1 MLLNPIPFYFLQNKG
16 EDENEDEAEDRSDL
30 EVDEETRQYIEMYDV
45 YGRHL
50 SPSIPELERDN
61 ESDILMIQYADNGR
75 DGGSANAVSA
85 NSVGVSVNVNVDVDN
100 DQPSSSNSN
109 VPSTSGINRVCDH
122 KIIHFSFME
131 YIQRK
136 FRAKFKFE

>member
-1 MLLNPIPFYFLQNKG
+1 MISLTFTFSHEFLISEVIFPFRLLNHIG

-61 ESDILMIQYADNGR
+61 EDILMIQYADNGR
-75 DGGSANAVSA
+75 DAGGNTAGTT

-100 DQPSSSNSN
+100 DQPSTSNSN
-109 VPSTSGINRVCDH
+109 VPSTSGISRV
-122 KIIHFSFME
+122 SF
-131 YIQRK
+131 IK
-136 FRAKFKFE
+136 FAN

>member
-1 MLLNPIPFYFLQNKG
+1 MEG
-16 EDENEDEAEDRSDL
+16 
-30 EVDEETRQYIEMYDV
+30 DEETRQYIEMYDV

-61 ESDILMIQYADNGR
+61 EDILMIQYADNGR
-75 DGGSANAVSA
+75 DGGSNNAVSA

-109 VPSTSGINRVCDH
+109 VPSTSGINRVCVH
-122 KIIHFSFME
+122 LFGIPISFV
-131 YIQRK
+131 
-136 FRAKFKFE
+136 

>member
-1 MLLNPIPFYFLQNKG
+1 MFYIYFIDFDFFYQIQNFKKIG

-61 ESDILMIQYADNGR
+61 EDILMIQYADNGR
-75 DGGSANAVSA
+75 DGGGNNAGSS
-85 NSVGVSVNVNVDVDN
+85 NSVGVSVNVNVDVEN

-109 VPSTSGINRVCDH
+109 VPSTSGINRV
-122 KIIHFSFME
+122 
-131 YIQRK
+131 R
-136 FRAKFKFE
+136 FRIFVISVFQS

>member
-1 MLLNPIPFYFLQNKG
+1 M
-16 EDENEDEAEDRSDL
+16 

-61 ESDILMIQYADNGR
+61 EDILMIQYADNGR
-75 DGGSANAVSA
+75 DGGSNNAGGA
-85 NSVGVSVNVNVDVDN
+85 NSVGVSVNVNVDVDG

-109 VPSTSGINRVCDH
+109 VPSTSGINRVNYLKSICS
-122 KIIHFSFME
+122 INSFF
-131 YIQRK
+131 YSDL
-136 FRAKFKFE
+136 

>member
-1 MLLNPIPFYFLQNKG
+1 MLLLFQTNKLIISTYSIHFIG

-30 EVDEETRQYIEMYDV
+30 EGDEETRQYIEMYDV

-61 ESDILMIQYADNGR
+61 EDILMIQYADNGR
-75 DGGSANAVSA
+75 DGGSNNAVSA

-100 DQPSSSNSN
+100 DQPNSSNSN
-109 VPSTSGINRVCDH
+109 VPSTSGINRVCVH
-122 KIIHFSFME
+122 CTFGLN
-131 YIQRK
+131 
-136 FRAKFKFE
+136 

>member
-1 MLLNPIPFYFLQNKG
+1 MFVFYLKKIG

-61 ESDILMIQYADNGR
+61 EDILMIQYADNGR
-75 DGGSANAVSA
+75 DGSGNNAGGA

-109 VPSTSGINRVCDH
+109 VPSTSGINRVGFD
-122 KIIHFSFME
+122 KRFILKKNKNVKKELNLRFN
-131 YIQRK
+131 
-136 FRAKFKFE
+136 

>member
-1 MLLNPIPFYFLQNKG
+1 
-16 EDENEDEAEDRSDL
+16 
-30 EVDEETRQYIEMYDV
+30 MYDV

-61 ESDILMIQYADNGR
+61 EDILMIQYADNGR
-75 DGGSANAVSA
+75 DGGGNNAGGA

-109 VPSTSGINRVCDH
+109 VPSTSGINRVGFVCDYFE
-122 KIIHFSFME
+122 KKSFILKRGQSFC
-131 YIQRK
+131 YQ
-136 FRAKFKFE
+136 

>member
-1 MLLNPIPFYFLQNKG
+1 M
-16 EDENEDEAEDRSDL
+16 

-61 ESDILMIQYADNGR
+61 EDILMIQYADNGR
-75 DGGSANAVSA
+75 DGNGANAGGP

-100 DQPSSSNSN
+100 DQPNASNSN
-109 VPSTSGINRVCDH
+109 VPSTSGLNRVS
-122 KIIHFSFME
+122 K
-131 YIQRK
+131 
-136 FRAKFKFE
+136 

>member
-1 MLLNPIPFYFLQNKG
+1 MKIKG

-61 ESDILMIQYADNGR
+61 EDILMIQYADNGR
-75 DGGSANAVSA
+75 DSSNANAVSA

-109 VPSTSGINRVCDH
+109 VPSTSGINRVRKSFYLHLKNILCDNYLSNKH
-122 KIIHFSFME
+122 SK
-131 YIQRK
+131 
-136 FRAKFKFE
+136 

>member
-1 MLLNPIPFYFLQNKG
+1 
-16 EDENEDEAEDRSDL
+16 
-30 EVDEETRQYIEMYDV
+30 MYDV

-61 ESDILMIQYADNGR
+61 EDILMIQYADNGR
-75 DGGSANAVSA
+75 DGSGNNTGNA

-109 VPSTSGINRVCDH
+109 VPSTSGISRVCLYSPSLFFSLYRN
-122 KIIHFSFME
+122 KILNILYFFERILELLSFSGEFPQHIRIKQYE
-131 YIQRK
+131 SSRRGCIS
-136 FRAKFKFE
+136 EW